1 MSIKEKQYHYLQAEL
16 ADLDR
21 LLAST
26 PASAAISRATLESR
40 RAEVKAEL
48 ERNPPPLRWPARA
61 HLNFSGKPV
70 VDRQGIYADFAG
82 VAVEAFRKAVASL
95 AASQETVLG
104 ERGLIPNQENY
115 RLLVT
120 GTSHGSFGFELEEA
134 EGFQVSRLDQE
145 SPVEVAIGQTKTIF
159 ESLVSDEEKLA
170 DAIAE
175 TDNRALSDVR
185 GFLQIM
191 ADSEAVCSLSFR
203 NDTFRFRDIDQVK
216 QGLISLESDNI
227 QEDEETLHGYFQGFL
242 PRPRRAQLTIDE
254 SGEVLLCRVD
264 QSVEDAEEIN
274 NNLYRSVDVT
284 ATSRR
289 VGSSRPRYTIVGYE
303 FSSDDRKGATR
314 AT

>member
-1 MSIKEKQYHYLQAEL
+1 MARKGSPEFQRQAC
-16 ADLDR
+16 
-21 LLAST
+21 
-26 PASAAISRATLESR
+26 SR
-40 RAEVKAEL
+40 
-48 ERNPPPLRWPARA
+48 PAR
-61 HLNFSGKPV
+61 HL
-70 VDRQGIYADFAG
+70 
-82 VAVEAFRKAVASL
+82 
-95 AASQETVLG
+95 
-104 ERGLIPNQENY
+104 RGLCRGRGGSVQKGCSLPSSKPRDCPWGTRPHSQS
-115 RLLVT
+115 RKLPLVSD
-120 GTSHGSFGFELEEA
+120 GHIHGSFGFDLEEA
-134 EGFQVSRLDQE
+134 EGFQVSLLDQE

-175 TDNRALSDVR
+175 TDNRALIAVR

-203 NDTFRFRDIDQVK
+203 NDTFRFRDIGQVK

-303 FSSDDRKGATR
+303 FSSDDRKGTTR